1 MFGSEIEYNLPL
13 TNSMRIAIVS
23 YNIQNIELA
32 TKIQEKII
40 ISNKKKLQI
49 THVENIS
56 DLFKYKEIPKEEV
69 NNGLINK
76 KWINNII
83 NFVPSVIILNYQ
95 LQSGINRELEEKNIY
110 LKLEE
115 IRNNSKTCFIILVV
129 INKDINDNTNKFY
142 LNFDDKQKPYYFK
155 NYLTKDCFYIF
166 QNEQIWKF
174 NEFENI
180 CSKILNFSR
189 QFYKNLKKDFQEKRS
204 QSTSREEKIEN
215 DIKLGVLSAIKSRK
229 EDVSESKYLE
239 EAYEILCDK
248 NYDLKTYKY
257 GNKPISLA
265 NNFYEIR
272 AAADW
277 LFFKSNNFQK
287 NKRRS
292 SIAIA
297 KNKLSQNNALRI
309 RACTTLKININKQ
322 IKKSERHI
330 YTFTNK
336 NYFENGKK
344 DYFHFVEYY
353 WLIQRYKY
361 LKEFIENKKEDDK
374 VGKKI
379 SIKLGNIYFKETY
392 NLLRMIIYY
401 QEYLN
406 DTIFKL
412 NEINVSDKKIEIKDI
427 QQEDN
432 IYFGK
437 PPFYFLID
445 KDNSNKKEMI
455 GFNDE
460 IYIKKFIINNKINYD
475 DMIDEFKNKCMPNL
489 SAYYSKLKS
498 DNNDDKI
505 EVNKNKD
512 NTDNDDMRGINIYI
526 NKLKIALNKSI
537 KSENIFETIDAEF
550 YKKTIYNYRRIKIFP
565 KVYQDFIKQYIDLIQ
580 YKMKIENNSQQDNY
594 YKTELFISLC
604 LLGNVRQL
612 DTSEENIFYQ
622 LLNDKEFVPGCQ
634 NKDGKVIV
642 NLNYYNEKNTGII
655 KCDKLAFNVNYSI
668 KDIEKYQE
676 RKLLDIVEYEI
687 KFNSSLNQEK
697 MKLNSLQLF
706 FEYFDKDN
714 DKMNNKKMKITPEG
728 IIKEFNKDELSKYDL
743 GLNSPIN
750 IIYKLLLKY
759 KTGKI
764 LLTKIMFTLCKK
776 ENIFFSID
784 IPNEL
789 NKTIFLSGKETK
801 VLNIQYPKKL
811 LTLGLNQLFKFEYI
825 INKEPIENISI
836 TDYKHTFEIEQMSK
850 NKLIS
855 KIQDKNL
862 EQQIKNIKNRYSN
875 SINVSEDNK
884 EEINSDTL
892 INFLFNESSE
902 RHLTFESQAFN
913 YNPPSF
919 FFFDETKNCIEESK
933 NMFEYI
939 YNNFESRLKEG
950 KNKYD
955 TLIKFSNYGVFMI
968 KLNINYYIQ
977 HNEVDAK
984 HDFNHEVTFYI
995 KVIDPLFLKN
1005 KITSE
1010 NYVLYN
1016 TIKNETTK
1024 EYLTNTNINM
1034 NLIFK
1039 NLLDEDILIKDIIV
1053 KLKEIKDIEINST
1066 VKEIIDSNDIEDT
1079 IKEQILIILQ
1089 SSNYSIPFNI
1099 KFISPYNGSLGKLK
1113 IIWTTKS
1120 LKEFEN
1126 NKDIKIKNTSI
1137 FKNESE
1143 YILPN
1148 IDVNRI
1154 KINYDYN
1161 YTIRND
1167 NEMIINIK
1175 IYNNSMYNKDCK
1187 RLLVSIENNEDN
1199 SYIIS
1204 GLTKYFINLK
1214 YKETKK
1220 IYIKLIIL
1228 QKGEIKLPDIVS
1240 KELDHNGNVLSS
1252 INYCPEKIILQ

>member
-412 NEINVSDKKIEIKDI
+412 NEINISDRKIEIKDI

-489 SAYYSKLKS
+489 STYYSKLKS

-550 YKKTIYNYRRIKIFP
+550 YKK
-565 KVYQDFIKQYIDLIQ
+565 L
-580 YKMKIENNSQQDNY
+580 
-594 YKTELFISLC
+594 
-604 LLGNVRQL
+604 
-612 DTSEENIFYQ
+612 
-622 LLNDKEFVPGCQ
+622 
-634 NKDGKVIV
+634 
-642 NLNYYNEKNTGII
+642 
-655 KCDKLAFNVNYSI
+655 
-668 KDIEKYQE
+668 
-676 RKLLDIVEYEI
+676 
-687 KFNSSLNQEK
+687 
-697 MKLNSLQLF
+697 
-706 FEYFDKDN
+706 
-714 DKMNNKKMKITPEG
+714 
-728 IIKEFNKDELSKYDL
+728 
-743 GLNSPIN
+743 
-750 IIYKLLLKY
+750 
-759 KTGKI
+759 
-764 LLTKIMFTLCKK
+764 
-776 ENIFFSID
+776 
-784 IPNEL
+784 
-789 NKTIFLSGKETK
+789 
-801 VLNIQYPKKL
+801 
-811 LTLGLNQLFKFEYI
+811 YI
-825 INKEPIENISI
+825 I
-836 TDYKHTFEIEQMSK
+836 
-850 NKLIS
+850 
-855 KIQDKNL
+855 
-862 EQQIKNIKNRYSN
+862 
-875 SINVSEDNK
+875 
-884 EEINSDTL
+884 
-892 INFLFNESSE
+892 
-902 RHLTFESQAFN
+902 
-913 YNPPSF
+913 
-919 FFFDETKNCIEESK
+919 IEE
-933 NMFEYI
+933 
-939 YNNFESRLKEG
+939 
-950 KNKYD
+950 
-955 TLIKFSNYGVFMI
+955 
-968 KLNINYYIQ
+968 
-977 HNEVDAK
+977 
-984 HDFNHEVTFYI
+984 
-995 KVIDPLFLKN
+995 
-1005 KITSE
+1005 
-1010 NYVLYN
+1010 
-1016 TIKNETTK
+1016 
-1024 EYLTNTNINM
+1024 
-1034 NLIFK
+1034 
-1039 NLLDEDILIKDIIV
+1039 
-1053 KLKEIKDIEINST
+1053 
-1066 VKEIIDSNDIEDT
+1066 
-1079 IKEQILIILQ
+1079 
-1089 SSNYSIPFNI
+1089 
-1099 KFISPYNGSLGKLK
+1099 
-1113 IIWTTKS
+1113 
-1120 LKEFEN
+1120 
-1126 NKDIKIKNTSI
+1126 
-1137 FKNESE
+1137 
-1143 YILPN
+1143 
-1148 IDVNRI
+1148 
-1154 KINYDYN
+1154 
-1161 YTIRND
+1161 
-1167 NEMIINIK
+1167 
-1175 IYNNSMYNKDCK
+1175 
-1187 RLLVSIENNEDN
+1187 
-1199 SYIIS
+1199 
-1204 GLTKYFINLK
+1204 
-1214 YKETKK
+1214 
-1220 IYIKLIIL
+1220 
-1228 QKGEIKLPDIVS
+1228 
-1240 KELDHNGNVLSS
+1240 
-1252 INYCPEKIILQ
+1252 